1 MDLYDLN
8 TFKNKITNELP
19 FESYLELASKYLEYN
34 CEDDALKALEIA
46 PKNAIVSLW
55 KAFLDKEN
63 QDVLLKESLDMSSE
77 MIFPYRQE
85 TAKILNDFI
94 KKDPNWKLKYYLGL
108 QQWNVG
114 NIEVAQS
121 LFQQCKDEPTTISFY
136 LAKIKLFNFDDD
148 ITIKA
153 LKNANE
159 INSKDWRLKLAW
171 MEYFDRTNQLESAK
185 KLARETFKK
194 YPDKA
199 VIGMFYAKT
208 LLKQEEYKTCFN
220 FLESFEVLPF
230 EGATEGRNIY
240 HETCI
245 RLSVAALN
253 KKDYSQ
259 AIKYAKKAI
268 LWPKNLGVG
277 KHYDVDERLD
287 NYLIAYAYEKLGKKE
302 EPISFYN
309 KIIEHKTPNYL
320 NESSK
325 LYIQLE
331 VLKKFNKDQLISEIN
346 DKYAQKA
353 EGNIYVEWAFSRFK
367 NSNSDEL
374 EKKILNSKSE
384 IQVYDTK
391 YIDTE
396 FKLVKDIVNEL
407 NI

>member
-1 MDLYDLN
+1 
-8 TFKNKITNELP
+8 
-19 FESYLELASKYLEYN
+19 
-34 CEDDALKALEIA
+34 
-46 PKNAIVSLW
+46 
-55 KAFLDKEN
+55 
-63 QDVLLKESLDMSSE
+63 
-77 MIFPYRQE
+77 
-85 TAKILNDFI
+85 
-94 KKDPNWKLKYYLGL
+94 
-108 QQWNVG
+108 
-114 NIEVAQS
+114 
-121 LFQQCKDEPTTISFY
+121 
-136 LAKIKLFNFDDD
+136 
-148 ITIKA
+148 
-153 LKNANE
+153 
-159 INSKDWRLKLAW
+159 

-194 YPDKA
+194 YPEKS

-208 LLKQEEYKTCFN
+208 LLKLEEYKTCFN
-220 FLESFEVLPF
+220 FLEGFEVLPF

-253 KKDYSQ
+253 KKNYSQ
-259 AIKYAKKAI
+259 AIQYAKKAI

-302 EPISFYN
+302 ESISFYN
-309 KIIEHKTPNYL
+309 KIIGYKTPNYL

-331 VLKKFNKDQLISEIN
+331 VLKKFNRDQLISEIN
-346 DKYAQKA
+346 DKYAQK
-353 EGNIYVEWAFSRFK
+353 EEDNRYIEWAFSKFK
-367 NSNSDEL
+367 NSSSDKL

-396 FKLVKDIVNEL
+396 FKLVTDIVNEL
-407 NI
+407 NF